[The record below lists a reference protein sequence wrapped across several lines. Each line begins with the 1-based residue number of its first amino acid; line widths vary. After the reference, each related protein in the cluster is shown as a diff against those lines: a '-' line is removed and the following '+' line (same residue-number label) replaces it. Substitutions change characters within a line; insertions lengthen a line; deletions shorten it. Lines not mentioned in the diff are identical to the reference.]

1 MERAAP
7 IRRAPAPAGRPAGS
21 ARALTKAGALGI
33 GAAVALAVVAL
44 QMLGAFAAVE
54 AAALE
59 VMSRFR
65 GSGEPD
71 STVLVCGIDG
81 GVDRVGGPS
90 SWTRADLAS
99 LVERLARGGARVIVL
114 DLDLALPTPPS
125 PEVDRAWEDEALA
138 AAIADAGNVVLTLPG
153 QMAASAEPGPAPE
166 TGPAPAP
173 RIGPVLE
180 IESSAGSRFSVPRW
194 SGAKPNLDL
203 FRAAAEAEGFAPVAA
218 AGGRRLPLLASD
230 GHLVLPRLALAA
242 ASAYEGQPA
251 RLSAPGRGEGKRAR
265 RPRLRLSG
273 EPVPV
278 DAQGRLTLDFH
289 RPPSWAAAADVLAG
303 RVGAERLNDRLV
315 FVGLLEEAMAR
326 STPFDPRGSHL
337 LLEAAAAGNL
347 LARSAVRAGGV
358 VAAVGWLATLAWGLL
373 AAGIASLSKP
383 RQRRTSPAAAAV
395 AGLVLLWPVASYAAL
410 ATSSWHLPL
419 ASPLL
424 AATGAALAVLGVTGS
439 RRRRRRRELE
449 SLLSGTVPA
458 AAVEALALN
467 PEAALATERRRATV
481 LAVEISGLAELADR
495 LAPEAFEAAL
505 QRALAPLSAAVLGAG
520 GSLESAGADALKA
533 VFGAPLPLAEPAG
546 RACRAAVA
554 LRAETPKLKAVLAAA
569 REVPLGSL
577 QPALEIGI
585 ASGEMTVGVL
595 APHGRP
601 LYSAVGAAAS
611 LAPRLARLGRIYGTQ
626 VVLDE
631 ATASL
636 AGDQVVLRELD
647 RVRLRGQA
655 APATIYELMA
665 PSPASP
671 SDRQRV
677 VRYEAAL
684 AAFRNREFVRAER
697 LFSSIL
703 EDLGED
709 PPARHFAERC
719 RRLRATPPP
728 EGWDGT
734 AAYPHF

>member
-21 ARALTKAGALGI
+21 VRALTKAGVLGI

-44 QMLGAFAAVE
+44 QILGAFAAVE

-59 VMSRFR
+59 VMTRFR

-71 STVLVCGIDG
+71 PTVLVCGIERAG
-81 GVDRVGGPS
+81 GSLPS
-90 SWTRADLAS
+90 WSRADLAS

-114 DLDLALPTPPS
+114 DLDLALPTPPG

-138 AAIADAGNVVLTLPG
+138 AAIADAGNVVLALPG
-153 QMAASAEPGPAPE
+153 QMAASTEPGPAPKA
-166 TGPAPAP
+166 GPVPAAAK
-173 RIGPVLE
+173 IAPVLE

-194 SGAKPNLDL
+194 SGAKPNLEL

-230 GHLVLPRLALAA
+230 GRAVLPRLALAA

-251 RLSAPGRGEGKRAR
+251 RLSAPGRGEGTRAR
-265 RPRLRLSG
+265 WPRLRLSG
-273 EPVPV
+273 EPVPI
-278 DAQGRLTLDFH
+278 DTQGRLTLDLH

-326 STPFDPRGSHL
+326 STPFDPTGSRL
-337 LLEAAAAGNL
+337 LLEATAAGNL
-347 LARSAVRAGGV
+347 LARSAVRAGGM

-373 AAGIASLSKP
+373 AAGIAAFSRP
-383 RQRRTSPAAAAV
+383 RLGAALAV
-395 AGLVLLWPVASYAAL
+395 AGLVLLWPVASYSAL

-424 AATGAALAVLGVTGS
+424 AATGAALAVFGVTGS
-439 RRRRRRRELE
+439 RRRQRRRELE
-449 SLLSGTVPA
+449 SLLSGTVPD

-520 GSLESAGADALKA
+520 GGLESAGADALKA
-533 VFGAPLPLAEPAG
+533 VFGAPLPLAEPAA

-554 LRAETPKLKAVLAAA
+554 LRAEIPKLKAVLAAA

-636 AGDQVVLRELD
+636 AGDQVVVRELD

-655 APATIYELMA
+655 APATIYELVA
-665 PSPASP
+665 ASPASP
-671 SDRQRV
+671 GDRQRV

-719 RRLRATPPP
+719 RRLRASPPP